1 MWIPLRNASE
11 STERWSSVEVMRHS
25 LLPPLAACLIGI
37 SLASTGCT
45 DSAQTTEPTPD
56 NTHDSAPTESPENSG
71 ASGDGLAIDA
81 SAEVTDWEDCPYL
94 DTQWV
99 ADTNGQRMTQWG
111 VDKRFSTPACVFWSY
126 PEDPQ
131 ATVIVREMPSVEE
144 ARAVVDAAAPIN
156 DTELAEFDGWS
167 GGRGVF
173 EDHSVFA
180 VQKDTHAVLVW
191 SNQLQTLKPQLI
203 AQEAISRLGL

>member
-1 MWIPLRNASE
+1 MGCSDAADPAP
-11 STERWSSVEVMRHS
+11 STE
-25 LLPPLAACLIGI
+25 AA
-37 SLASTGCT
+37 SPASDT
-45 DSAQTTEPTPD
+45 
-56 NTHDSAPTESPENSG
+56 N
-71 ASGDGLAIDA
+71 SGDGLPTDA
-81 SAEVTDWEDCPYL
+81 TAEVSDWEDCPYL

-99 ADTNGQRMTQWG
+99 ADTNGQRMTRWG

-126 PEDPQ
+126 PEEPQ
-131 ATVIVREMPSVEE
+131 ATVLVRQMPSVDE
-144 ARAVVDAAAPIN
+144 ARAVVDSAAPVE

-180 VQKDTHAVLVW
+180 VQKDNHAVVVW

-203 AQEAISRLGL
+203 AQEAINRLGL

>member
-1 MWIPLRNASE
+1 M
-11 STERWSSVEVMRHS
+11 
-25 LLPPLAACLIGI
+25 
-37 SLASTGCT
+37 
-45 DSAQTTEPTPD
+45 
-56 NTHDSAPTESPENSG
+56 
-71 ASGDGLAIDA
+71 
-81 SAEVTDWEDCPYL
+81 TDWEDCPYL

-99 ADTNGQRMTQWG
+99 ADTNGQRMTRWG
-111 VDKRFSTPACVFWSY
+111 VDKRFGTPACVFWSY
-126 PEDPQ
+126 PEEPQ
-131 ATVIVREMPSVEE
+131 ATVIVREMPSVDE

-156 DTELAEFDGWS
+156 ETELAELDGWS

-173 EDHSVFA
+173 EEHSVFA

>member
-1 MWIPLRNASE
+1 
-11 STERWSSVEVMRHS
+11 MRHS
-25 LLPPLAACLIGI
+25 LLPRLAACLIGI
-37 SLASTGCT
+37 SLVTTGCT
-45 DSAQTTEPTPD
+45 DGDRSTEATPP
-56 NTHDSAPTESPENSG
+56 SAPTAATGATGATGATTDDATDDAPDSP
-71 ASGDGLAIDA
+71 AVTGDGLPVTA

-99 ADTNGQRMTQWG
+99 ADTNGQRMTRWG
-111 VDKRFSTPACVFWSY
+111 VDKRFGTPACVFWSY
-126 PEDPQ
+126 PEEPQ

-156 DTELAEFDGWS
+156 ETELAEFDGWS

-173 EDHSVFA
+173 EEHSVFA

-203 AQEAISRLGL
+203 AQEAIARLGL

>member
-1 MWIPLRNASE
+1 
-11 STERWSSVEVMRHS
+11 MRHS
-25 LLPPLAACLIGI
+25 LLPALTACLIGV
-37 SLASTGCT
+37 SLVTTGCT
-45 DSAQTTEPTPD
+45 DGNRPTEATPP
-56 NTHDSAPTESPENSG
+56 SAPTAATGATGATGATTDDATDDAPDSPTVT
-71 ASGDGLAIDA
+71 GDGLPITA

-99 ADTNGQRMTQWG
+99 ADTNGQRMTRWG
-111 VDKRFSTPACVFWSY
+111 VDKRFGTPACVFWSY
-126 PEDPQ
+126 PEEPQ
-131 ATVIVREMPSVEE
+131 ATVIVREMPSVDE

-156 DTELAEFDGWS
+156 ETELAEFDGWS

-173 EDHSVFA
+173 EEHSIFA

>member
-1 MWIPLRNASE
+1 MPLRKAVE

-25 LLPPLAACLIGI
+25 LLPALTACLIGI
-37 SLASTGCT
+37 SLLTTGCADGDQPAESIPPSASAP
-45 DSAQTTEPTPD
+45 DSATPD
-56 NTHDSAPTESPENSG
+56 AADAPA
-71 ASGDGLAIDA
+71 ASGDGLPITA
-81 SAEVTDWEDCPYL
+81 SADVTDWEDCPYL

-99 ADTNGQRMTQWG
+99 ADTNGQKMTRWG
-111 VDKRFSTPACVFWSY
+111 VDKRFGTPACVFWSY

-144 ARAVVDAAAPIN
+144 ARAVVDAAAPVN
-156 DTELAEFDGWS
+156 ETELAEFDGWS

-173 EDHSVFA
+173 EEHSVFA

-203 AQEAISRLGL
+203 AQEAIARLGL

>member
-1 MWIPLRNASE
+1 
-11 STERWSSVEVMRHS
+11 MRLS

-37 SLASTGCT
+37 GLLTTGCA
-45 DSAQTTEPTPD
+45 DSGQPANPTPND
-56 NTHDSAPTESPENSG
+56 THDSAPATDGSLAGSPESPA
-71 ASGDGLAIDA
+71 ASGDGLPVDA

-99 ADTNGQRMTQWG
+99 ADTNGQRMTRWG
-111 VDKRFSTPACVFWSY
+111 VDKRFNTPACVFWSY
-126 PEDPQ
+126 PEEPQ

-203 AQEAISRLGL
+203 AQETIAHLGL

>member
-1 MWIPLRNASE
+1 
-11 STERWSSVEVMRHS
+11 MRHS
-25 LLPPLAACLIGI
+25 LLPSLAACLIGI
-37 SLASTGCT
+37 GLASTGCT
-45 DSAQTTEPTPD
+45 DSAQTADPT
-56 NTHDSAPTESPENSG
+56 TDSTPTESPENSE
-71 ASGDGLAIDA
+71 ANVDGLAIDA

-99 ADTNGQRMTQWG
+99 ADTNGQRMTRWG

>member
-25 LLPPLAACLIGI
+25 LLPSLAACLIGI
-37 SLASTGCT
+37 GLASTGCT
-45 DSAQTTEPTPD
+45 DSGQPA
-56 NTHDSAPTESPENSG
+56 APTESPENSE

-99 ADTNGQRMTQWG
+99 ADTNGQRMTRWG

-126 PEDPQ
+126 PEEPQ

-203 AQEAISRLGL
+203 AQETISRLGL

>member
-1 MWIPLRNASE
+1 
-11 STERWSSVEVMRHS
+11 MRHS
-25 LLPPLAACLIGI
+25 LLPSFAACLIGI
-37 SLASTGCT
+37 GLATVGCSEAQDLT
-45 DSAQTTEPTPD
+45 NSAHTTSP
-56 NTHDSAPTESPENSG
+56 APELN
-71 ASGDGLAIDA
+71 AGDGLPADA
-81 SAEVTDWEDCPYL
+81 TAEVSDWEDCPYL

-99 ADTNGQRMTQWG
+99 ADTNGQRMTRWG

-131 ATVIVREMPSVEE
+131 ATVLVRQMPSVEE
-144 ARAVVDAAAPIN
+144 ARAVVDWAAPVE

-173 EDHSVFA
+173 EDHTVFA
-180 VQKDTHAVLVW
+180 VQKENHAVVVW

-203 AQEAISRLGL
+203 AQEAIKSLGL

>member
-25 LLPPLAACLIGI
+25 LLPSLAACLIGI
-37 SLASTGCT
+37 GLASTGCT
-45 DSAQTTEPTPD
+45 DSGQPADSTPD
-56 NTHDSAPTESPENSG
+56 NTHDSAPVESPEHSEAN
-71 ASGDGLAIDA
+71 GDGLAIDA

-99 ADTNGQRMTQWG
+99 ADTNGQRMTRWG

-126 PEDPQ
+126 PEEPQ

-203 AQEAISRLGL
+203 AQETIAHLGL

>member
-1 MWIPLRNASE
+1 
-11 STERWSSVEVMRHS
+11 MRHS
-25 LLPPLAACLIGI
+25 LLPSLAACLIGI
-37 SLASTGCT
+37 GLVSTGCT
-45 DSAQTTEPTPD
+45 DSGQPA
-56 NTHDSAPTESPENSG
+56 APTESPENSE
-71 ASGDGLAIDA
+71 ASGDGLAIDV

-99 ADTNGQRMTQWG
+99 ADTNGQRMTRWG